1 MAIPLLPPPP
11 VPPWIRRRSKS
22 FCCDGQ
28 ARKRRSCTGEHRFPD
43 NFSPFVP
50 VRTTRGRASPWQ
62 GATRRRDTLVL
73 VACAHACAATC
84 YETAKRHCPRG
95 LTLLMRGSPV
105 SFWFLALSST
115 SLSLSLE
122 FASILPR
129 TFHYDNVLLCYSCRC
144 RRVGDATSGR
154 FAEPRSRDVRF
165 ERKFEKF
172 ADPPRFPR
180 VSIWFSLVS

>member
-1 MAIPLLPPPP
+1 MNKAETQELLLRWPG
-11 VPPWIRRRSKS
+11 KEKT
-22 FCCDGQ
+22 FF
-28 ARKRRSCTGEHRFPD
+28 TGEHRFPD

-95 LTLLMRGSPV
+95 LTSLMRGSPV
-105 SFWFLALSST
+105 SFWLLALF
-115 SLSLSLE
+115 SLSLE

-129 TFHYDNVLLCYSCRC
+129 IFHYDNVLLCYSCRFVPMSSC
-144 RRVGDATSGR
+144 RRFT
-154 FAEPRSRDVRF
+154 EPRDKAFRT
-165 ERKFEKF
+165 K
-172 ADPPRFPR
+172 
-180 VSIWFSLVS
+180 I